1 MHLQPNFLHQS
12 IESAITFLYPAQC
25 KVCEELLGLESAPYI
40 CNSCWTDIEFIEPPW
55 CEICGIPNAENL
67 CEVCATNP
75 PRYGKL
81 RTIAIYEKSIQHAI
95 HLFKFEKRISLCK
108 PLSQLIVDCIPEDI
122 NIIDYDYI
130 IPVPIHK
137 RRLRERGFNQSTMLL
152 KGISKVV
159 NLSVLDDVLIKQKNT
174 SPQSSLDREARQTNI
189 KGAFKLQD
197 ADKIRDKHILV
208 FDDVFTTGATI
219 REVVNVLWNADPR
232 EIDVLTL
239 ARTLNPY

>member
-1 MHLQPNFLHQS
+1 M
-12 IESAITFLYPAQC
+12 
-25 KVCEELLGLESAPYI
+25 
-40 CNSCWTDIEFIEPPW
+40 
-55 CEICGIPNAENL
+55 
-67 CEVCATNP
+67 
-75 PRYGKL
+75 
-81 RTIAIYEKSIQHAI
+81 
-95 HLFKFEKRISLCK
+95 
-108 PLSQLIVDCIPEDI
+108 DCIPEDI

-137 RRLRERGFNQSTMLL
+137 RRLRERGFNQSTMLS

-159 NLSVLDDVLIKQKNT
+159 HLSVLDGVLIKQKNT

-239 ARTLNPY
+239 ARTLSPY